1 MTALF
6 KKPKQLIPT
15 TSAQVARMLIFQS
28 TRSPVLLTGDWV
40 TTDWGKARI
49 KGRLGQRH
57 ADVME
62 ITQRTALQT
71 FTEADGRVQILTDPY
86 TLRRALASGKRRKRT
101 AKKTLSLYSSE
112 ELNILFDD
120 LRNADVEWEI
130 NGGKRGGVTK
140 IVNAKEWAT
149 ITSLDPL
156 NPGQERRL
164 WKITLSAPWAALM
177 GDIGL
182 WYDPTAIIHMKNS
195 ISKAVAR
202 LLLGHDRKKWHQTGL
217 LLETVLDQLKIPRG
231 QGRWDAKRRL
241 AEDMA
246 GFGVYG
252 LEISDGHIIDTRT
265 LAQTPGP
272 LAQTP
277 GLIGFNRAL

>member
-164 WKITLSAPWAALM
+164 KWLYVRRPRNLQRYSHGNRLCACL
-177 GDIGL
+177 
-182 WYDPTAIIHMKNS
+182 
-195 ISKAVAR
+195 AR
-202 LLLGHDRKKWHQTGL
+202 PPLGHPARPELRSWRSGRRD
-217 LLETVLDQLKIPRG
+217 RG
-231 QGRWDAKRRL
+231 Q
-241 AEDMA
+241 
-246 GFGVYG
+246 
-252 LEISDGHIIDTRT
+252 
-265 LAQTPGP
+265 
-272 LAQTP
+272 
-277 GLIGFNRAL
+277 